1 MQFLHGF
8 RAVDSEEY
16 DVAFSLKVLKG
27 APSLMLAKESSSF
40 NLQKCLVVHPLLH
53 LLPCSSPRTPC

>member
-16 DVAFSLKVLKG
+16 DVALSLKVLKG
-27 APSLMLAKESSSF
+27 APSLMLAKESSS
-40 NLQKCLVVHPLLH
+40 LTYGSVL
-53 LLPCSSPRTPC
+53 

>member
-16 DVAFSLKVLKG
+16 DVAFSLEVLKG
-27 APSLMLAKESSSF
+27 APSLMLAKESSS
-40 NLQKCLVVHPLLH
+40 LTYRSVL
-53 LLPCSSPRTPC
+53 